1 MQFVQRE
8 NRFVTGAGYRN
19 SRESERKIMK
29 SVRMSELGN
38 LKILAKTVKSVF
50 NHEGISSDT
59 SVTMEEFMGSK
70 D

>member
-29 SVRMSELGN
+29 SVRMSEL
-38 LKILAKTVKSVF
+38 
-50 NHEGISSDT
+50 
-59 SVTMEEFMGSK
+59 
-70 D
+70 